1 MATPVS
7 IRSKKHI
14 SPHAYLTSLL
24 RSRGYSTATH
34 KALDTA
40 YYAGPPTPLQ
50 LASFGPH
57 VQELLELDNG
67 KGLRQVLE
75 AGLSP
80 HACETLDGVSLI
92 HLASRQGRYQC
103 LKVLLDPQFAGTA
116 QVVDAIGRSPLHM
129 ACLALSQSTTAV
141 PPQYFDLVDLLL
153 QHHRRLFFVQD
164 EFGEL
169 PLSYVDPLHWT
180 AWTKYLMSRKDTFW
194 PDRCLQTQGLEPED
208 PMATRNDRNSTKSLL
223 HGSCCK
229 TSKNKKEIPLHLA
242 LQVAEGRVTPLD
254 ALVQQ
259 ATEGVH
265 RSNGPWTV
273 LNQKQGDDL
282 FVLDSDD
289 DDDDGSE
296 ATFDEEEMA
305 EILGCIG
312 SCKAVAWTSRSPS
325 LTNSVRSNSTT

>member
-7 IRSKKHI
+7 MRSKKHI

-40 YYAGPPTPLQ
+40 YFAGPPTPLQ

-57 VQELLELDNG
+57 VQELLELDNA

-92 HLASRQGRYQC
+92 HSASRQGHYQC

-116 QVVDAIGRSPLHM
+116 QVVDAMGRSPLHM
-129 ACLALSQSTTAV
+129 ACLALSQSTAV
-141 PPQYFDLVDLLL
+141 VLPQYFDLVDLLL

-169 PLSYVDPLHWT
+169 PLSYIDPLHWT
-180 AWTKYLMSRKDTFW
+180 AWTKYLMSRKDTLW
-194 PDRCLQTQGLEPED
+194 PDRCLNTQGLEPED
-208 PMATRNDRNSTKSLL
+208 PMATRNSASTSLVD
-223 HGSCCK
+223 GSCKNK
-229 TSKNKKEIPLHLA
+229 TKKEIPLHLA

-273 LNQKQGDDL
+273 LNQKQGEGL

-289 DDDDGSE
+289 DEDDDGSE

-325 LTNSVRSNSTT
+325 LTNSVRSNNTT